1 MVLSILNSQ
10 CSTFV
15 SVNNIFQIL
24 YKHLHWVVFIALEII
39 CFVLLFSYNNF
50 QSSVYLST
58 ANEVTARL
66 LKGRDKV
73 TRYFGLAEKNHVLS
87 EQNAQLQQRIVEL
100 EMLNAQYH
108 LDSLAKTE
116 TIQRIYRTGYHITP
130 AQVIDKSVNKTDN
143 YFTLDRGTSDGVA
156 PDMGVMGVDGV
167 VGVVFKCTEHYSLV
181 MTLLNSNNSISCKV
195 SGNNDIGYL
204 QWQGGDPRYATLHD
218 LPRYSN
224 VTVGDT
230 IVTSGNSSFFP
241 EGIMVGTVEEKHH
254 TTDGLYMNL
263 KVLLSTQFVNL
274 EHVFVVSKMDAE
286 EIIELHEQLKPKKK
300 KKK

>member
-1 MVLSILNSQ
+1 M
-10 CSTFV
+10 
-15 SVNNIFQIL
+15 NNIFQIL

-73 TRYFGLAEKNHVLS
+73 TKYFGLAEKNHVLS

-130 AQVIDKSVNKTDN
+130 AQVIDNSGNKTDY

-286 EIIELHEQLKPKKK
+286 EIIELHELLKPKKK

>member
-1 MVLSILNSQ
+1 M
-10 CSTFV
+10 
-15 SVNNIFQIL
+15 NNIFQIL

-73 TRYFGLAEKNHVLS
+73 TKYFGLAEKNHVLS

-286 EIIELHEQLKPKKK
+286 EIIELHELLKPKKK

>member
-1 MVLSILNSQ
+1 M
-10 CSTFV
+10 
-15 SVNNIFQIL
+15 NNIFQIL
-24 YKHLHWVVFIALEII
+24 YKHLHWVGFIALEII

-73 TRYFGLAEKNHVLS
+73 TKYFGLAEKNHVLS

-286 EIIELHEQLKPKKK
+286 EIIELHELLKPKKK